1 MLLSSLFSWDHVHPI
16 LVHFTTALLPVS
28 VFSDLLGRFTDR
40 YSLTP
45 AAWWMLLYGTIATPL
60 TALAGL
66 MWGADIENSTGG
78 AAGSILRTHQW
89 LGISL
94 VIGFLFLAVW
104 RGRIF
109 MLEKKPSV
117 IYLASAAIVVAA
129 LMYQGYLG
137 GKMTMG

>member
-1 MLLSSLFSWDHVHPI
+1 MLLLSSLFSWDHLHPI

-28 VFSDLLGRFTDR
+28 VFSDVVGKFTDR
-40 YSLTP
+40 YSFTP

-60 TALAGL
+60 TALAGW
-66 MWGADIENSTGG
+66 MWAIDVEGSGG
-78 AAGSILRTHQW
+78 AGSTLTTHKW

-94 VIGFLFLAVW
+94 VIGFLLLAIW
-104 RGRIF
+104 RGRVF
-109 MLEKKPSV
+109 LLEKKPST
-117 IYLASAAIVVAA
+117 IYLAFAAIVVAA